1 MRGASGTGGLLFWT
15 AADHSIHF
23 HLLTR
28 IRTMKTSRLLGLFI
42 VAAIA
47 VCGGILI
54 LSAAAQAPPA
64 IKPPEDAYQQIFQEQ
79 IARTKRYEGLL
90 GRQEEL
96 MKRQEEL
103 MKRQE
108 DGAVRFL
115 TIVDKWEKQ
124 QAQYQ
129 KYLDGL
135 GKK

>member
-1 MRGASGTGGLLFWT
+1 
-15 AADHSIHF
+15 
-23 HLLTR
+23 
-28 IRTMKTSRLLGLFI
+28 MKTSRI
-42 VAAIA
+42 VSVFAVAMGIA
-47 VCGGILI
+47 CGGFLI
-54 LSAAAQAPPA
+54 LTATAQVPPA
-64 IKPPEDAYQQIFQEQ
+64 VKPPEDAYQQIFQEQ

-103 MKRQE
+103 MKRQDE
-108 DGAVRFL
+108 GATRFL
-115 TIVDKWEKQ
+115 VILERWEKQ

>member
-1 MRGASGTGGLLFWT
+1 
-15 AADHSIHF
+15 
-23 HLLTR
+23 
-28 IRTMKTSRLLGLFI
+28 
-42 VAAIA
+42 
-47 VCGGILI
+47 LI
-54 LSAAAQAPPA
+54 LSAAAQSPPPVRAPD
-64 IKPPEDAYQQIFQEQ
+64 DAYQQIFQEQ

-90 GRQEEL
+90 ARQEEL

-115 TIVDKWEKQ
+115 TIVDRWEKQ

-129 KYLDGL
+129 KYLDGV

>member
-1 MRGASGTGGLLFWT
+1 MNKNRLVWTLLAT
-15 AADHSIHF
+15 AAMAGGGF
-23 HLLTR
+23 
-28 IRTMKTSRLLGLFI
+28 FI
-42 VAAIA
+42 V
-47 VCGGILI
+47 
-54 LSAAAQAPPA
+54 SAAAQAPPPV
-64 IKPPEDAYQQIFQEQ
+64 KPPEDAYQQIFQEQ

-90 GRQEEL
+90 ARQEEL

-115 TIVDKWEKQ
+115 LICDKWEKQ

-135 GKK
+135 GKPGGK

>member
-1 MRGASGTGGLLFWT
+1 
-15 AADHSIHF
+15 
-23 HLLTR
+23 
-28 IRTMKTSRLLGLFI
+28 MKTSRI
-42 VAAIA
+42 VSVFAVAIGI
-47 VCGGILI
+47 VCGGFLI
-54 LSAAAQAPPA
+54 LTATAQVPA
-64 IKPPEDAYQQIFQEQ
+64 VKPPEDAYQQIFQEQ
-79 IARTKRYEGLL
+79 ITRTKRYEGLL

-108 DGAVRFL
+108 TGATRFL
-115 TIVDKWEKQ
+115 AILDRWEKQ